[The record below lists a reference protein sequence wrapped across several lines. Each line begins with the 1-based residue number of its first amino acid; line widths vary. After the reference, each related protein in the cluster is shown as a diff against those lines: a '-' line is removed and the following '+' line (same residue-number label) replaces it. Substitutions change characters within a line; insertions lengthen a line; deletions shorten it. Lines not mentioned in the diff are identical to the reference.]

1 MHRGLAAVRVAQEG
15 ADFSLPVRHQV
26 RRHHQQQRIS
36 LQFRHGGQRLDGLS
50 QAHLVGQQRARRV
63 DQVRRALALEGHEL
77 ALEEGRRRVQ
87 HLGRAA
93 RPLPRGGIVARI
105 LQCLLPARGIRGPHG
120 QGVAQ
125 HEPVQVARVAPVGRE
140 PRHTAALSVAA
151 GEEALGHLADDG
163 LALDDPGAGPLVVT
177 QLPICLSG
185 RGGRS
190 AQVRGQQVHLRQ
202 FVKGIVFAHPMA
214 TPQSRFSATTA
225 QGLPPTCRGRSTVRS
240 VTTTSEATSGRAA

>member
-1 MHRGLAAVRVAQEG
+1 MG
-15 ADFSLPVRHQV
+15 SLPSAL
-26 RRHHQQQRIS
+26 RRKERIS
-36 LQFRHGGQRLDGLS
+36 RLQLRHGGQRLDGLA

-77 ALEEGRRRVQ
+77 APEEGGRRVQ
-87 HLGRAA
+87 RLGRAA
-93 RPLPRGGIVARI
+93 RPLPRGGIVARV
-105 LQCLLPARGIRGPHG
+105 LQGLLPAGGVRGPHG
-120 QGVAQ
+120 QGIAQ

-140 PRHTAALSVAA
+140 PRHAPALSVAA

-163 LALDDPGAGPLVVT
+163 LALDDPGAGALVVA
-177 QLPICLSG
+177 QFPVRLPG
-185 RGGRS
+185 RGGRGP
-190 AQVRGQQVHLRQ
+190 QVGGQQVHLRQ

-225 QGLPPTCRGRSTVRS
+225 QGLPPTRRGRSTVRS